1 MHSHGRGTTAG
12 SEEMETS
19 SCGAAIT
26 RDSFLLVKSLLVSAN
41 RDRGKSSLH
50 RLGKLMDMRAS
61 IRIRRSRAVSCII
74 SSEGWRF
81 FRDFFF
87 FFFGLLVYLRYF
99 WGRKETF
106 AKEESFDAKIESRD
120 SLDGGR
126 GGRKSSAV
134 SRGGTRILS

>member
-87 FFFGLLVYLRYF
+87 SFFRFTRL
-99 WGRKETF
+99 F
-106 AKEESFDAKIESRD
+106 AIFLGEEGNFCE
-120 SLDGGR
+120 GG
-126 GGRKSSAV
+126 KF
-134 SRGGTRILS
+134 

>member
-1 MHSHGRGTTAG
+1 MAG

-87 FFFGLLVYLRYF
+87 SFFRFTRL
-99 WGRKETF
+99 F
-106 AKEESFDAKIESRD
+106 AIFLGEEGNFCE
-120 SLDGGR
+120 GG
-126 GGRKSSAV
+126 KF
-134 SRGGTRILS
+134 